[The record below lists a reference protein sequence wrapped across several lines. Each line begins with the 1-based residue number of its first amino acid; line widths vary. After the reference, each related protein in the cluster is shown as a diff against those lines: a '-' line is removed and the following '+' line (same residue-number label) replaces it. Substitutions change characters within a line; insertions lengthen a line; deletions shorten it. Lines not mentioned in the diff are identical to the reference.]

1 MLQNIKISPSPHI
14 SKHYSTQSIM
24 LNVIIAL
31 VPAMAASVI
40 FFRMHAVYV
49 TGSCII
55 TCIVS
60 EWLCNLIRK
69 KPNSLGDLSAVVTGI
84 ILAFS
89 VPPALPIWACVIGS
103 AFAIIIGKMVFGGLG
118 ANIFNPAMIGRAFLT
133 ASFGMLMTTWTVPFT
148 IDKNMPVIS
157 PANPSVMTQA
167 TPLAWSKQAI
177 KTKNVADASKKISS
191 STANSMLKDLF
202 FGSRGGCIGET
213 SSLALLIGGLYLILT
228 GTITWYIPLAV
239 LISSAVFSAIPY
251 SMNSASY
258 ASPLFHLMSGGMLI
272 GAFFIATD
280 PVTSPM
286 TIKGRWI
293 FGIGVGGLTI
303 LIRTLGE
310 YPEGMMFSV
319 LLMNSVTPLIDKFC
333 KIIPTG
339 GKPDVR

>member
-14 SKHYSTQSIM
+14 SKHYSAQSIM

-31 VPAMAASVI
+31 VPAMIASVI
-40 FFRMHAVYV
+40 FFRMRAVYV
-49 TGSCII
+49 IGSCVISCVI
-55 TCIVS
+55 S

-89 VPPALPIWACVIGS
+89 VPPALPVWACVIGS
-103 AFAIIIGKMVFGGLG
+103 AFAIIVGKMVFGGLG
-118 ANIFNPAMIGRAFLT
+118 CNIFNPAMIGRAFLT
-133 ASFGMLMTTWTVPFT
+133 ASFGMLMTTWAVPAT

-157 PANPSVMTQA
+157 PVNPTAITQA

-177 KTKNVADASKKISS
+177 KTKSVENISKKVNVSI
-191 STANSMLKDLF
+191 ANGMLKNLF
-202 FGSRGGCIGET
+202 FGSRGGCVGET
-213 SSLALLIGGLYLILT
+213 SSLALLIGGLYLIIT
-228 GTITWYIPLAV
+228 GTIKWYIPLAV

-286 TIKGRWI
+286 TTKGRWI

-333 KIIPTG
+333 KTIPTG
-339 GKPDVR
+339 GKPNAQ